1 MAIMCDGYP
10 KVQLTKDDFEN
21 IQRDIGGLVD
31 GLPEEEFIPKPVNTY
46 WEKGA
51 TIVVCLDEETKDW
64 MEREV
69 PKMDVGEG
77 TKLRMVGL
85 EVLPTYK
92 RVVAWFPGPIE
103 GTEHLFQRLRRLTRG
118 LGTSQWRVY
127 ERSEEL
133 NGVRLVLSMDS
144 QSATTLE
151 RLEVEA
157 LEWRGTGSFI
167 PSWR

>member
-1 MAIMCDGYP
+1 
-10 KVQLTKDDFEN
+10 L
-21 IQRDIGGLVD
+21 
-31 GLPEEEFIPKPVNTY
+31 
-46 WEKGA
+46 
-51 TIVVCLDEETKDW
+51 VCLDEETKDW
-64 MEREV
+64 TGREV

-77 TKLRMVGL
+77 SKLRMVGL

-92 RVVAWFPGPIE
+92 RVVVWFPGPME
-103 GTEHLFQRLRRLTRG
+103 GTEHLFQWLRRLTRG

-127 ERSEEL
+127 ERREES

-151 RLEVEA
+151 RLEVDA
-157 LEWRGTGSFI
+157 LQWCGAGSFI